1 MSTTE
6 TLLIANRGEIAQRI
20 IRTAQAEGYRT
31 VAVYSDADRD
41 ALHTQGADIAVA
53 IGGQTSAESYLDIHK
68 ILDAA
73 KKSGATAVHPGYGFL
88 AENADF
94 ANACAESGLCF
105 IGPSAEVI
113 ELMGN
118 KRKAKEFVAAAGVP
132 CIPGFQGAQ
141 DDDTLIAEAQRIG
154 FPLMIKAAAGGGGR
168 GMRLAQGDA
177 ELASQLRAAR
187 SESMSAF
194 GSDELILEKA
204 LINARHIEIQVF
216 ADSQGNCIH
225 LGERDC
231 SVQRRHQ
238 KVVEECPSPAVDTNL
253 REKMGNAAVTVA
265 HACGYQGAGTVEFL
279 LCPNGEFYFLEMNTR
294 LQVEHPVTEMVTGFD
309 LVAWQLAVAR
319 GEALPIAQHQMTQQG
334 HAIEVRLYAE
344 DPEQQF
350 LPQAGKV
357 LHWRAPKGQGVRIDH
372 ALKSGG
378 DITPFYD
385 PMLGKLIAWGQDRE
399 EARRKLARALTQL
412 QFIGPKNNMHF
423 LQKILA
429 EPQFIAG
436 DADTSFLDQNNS
448 LTSPEP
454 VPVDV
459 AIQAVLLNHLRHA
472 NPQDQRSGRND
483 WRNGDSSVPLSY
495 RLEISGQ
502 PLNYDLLAL
511 EKNTYQV
518 TLEDRRFQ
526 LQRINFV
533 KLQEEVE
540 LFSTELL
547 VNGVSYKRLFLHR
560 KNDLYLLC
568 DGRQYHFEDITHA
581 PAKSSLNQGSGRIT
595 APMDGCLVKILV
607 EPNQAVQCGDT
618 IALME
623 AMKMEHSLRADRDGT
638 VMKLGAQA
646 GDQVR
651 GGQLLV
657 QIEAAPSESAK
668 IPSDATS

>member
-6 TLLIANRGEIAQRI
+6 TLLIANRGEIALRI
-20 IRTAQAEGYRT
+20 MRTAKAEGYRT

-41 ALHTQGADIAVA
+41 ALHVQTADIAVA
-53 IGGQTSAESYLDIHK
+53 IGGQTSAESYLDIQK

-73 KKSGATAVHPGYGFL
+73 KKSRATAVHPGYGFL
-88 AENADF
+88 AENAEF
-94 ANACAESGLCF
+94 ASACEESGLRF
-105 IGPSAEVI
+105 VGPSAEVI

-118 KRKAKEFVAAAGVP
+118 KRKAKEFVAAADVP

-168 GMRLAQGDA
+168 GMRLAHRDT

-204 LINARHIEIQVF
+204 LINARHIEIQIF
-216 ADSQGNCIH
+216 ADSHGNCIH

-238 KVVEECPSPAVDTNL
+238 KVVEECPSPAVDAHL
-253 REKMGNAAVTVA
+253 REKMGEAAVTA
-265 HACGYQGAGTVEFL
+265 ARACSYKGAGTVEFL

-309 LVAWQLAVAR
+309 LVAWQLTVAR
-319 GEALPIAQHQMTQQG
+319 GEVLPVSQQQVTQQG

-357 LHWRAPKGQGVRIDH
+357 LYWLAPEGEGVRIDH

-378 DITPFYD
+378 EITPFYD

-412 QFIGPKNNMHF
+412 QFIGPKNNIYF
-423 LQKILA
+423 LRKILA
-429 EPQFIAG
+429 EPQFISG
-436 DADTSFLDQNNS
+436 DADTSFLDQNS
-448 LTSPEP
+448 ALTSAEP
-454 VPVDV
+454 IP
-459 AIQAVLLNHLRHA
+459 AEIAAQAVLLNHLRHS
-472 NPQDQRSGRND
+472 NPGEQRSGRSD
-483 WRNGDSSVPLSY
+483 WRSGDSSIPLNY
-495 RLEISGQ
+495 RLETSGKT
-502 PLNYDLLAL
+502 LNCELLAL
-511 EKNTYQV
+511 GENIYQISLGEQHFQIQRVSFEKSQDET
-518 TLEDRRFQ
+518 
-526 LQRINFV
+526 
-533 KLQEEVE
+533 E
-540 LFSTELL
+540 LFNTELL
-547 VNGVSYKRLFLHR
+547 LNGVSHKRLFLAS
-560 KNDLYLLC
+560 KNNLYLLL
-568 DGRQYHFEDITHA
+568 DGGQFHFVDITQA

-595 APMDGCLVKILV
+595 APMDGCLVQILV
-607 EPNQAVQCGDT
+607 EPNQRVRCGDT

-623 AMKMEHSLRADRDGT
+623 AMKMEHALRADRDGT
-638 VMKLGAQA
+638 VIKLGAHA

-657 QIEAAPSESAK
+657 QIEAAPSETAK

>member
-6 TLLIANRGEIAQRI
+6 TLLIANRGEIALRI
-20 IRTAQAEGYRT
+20 MRTARAEGYRT
-31 VAVYSDADRD
+31 VAVYSDADCD
-41 ALHTQGADIAVA
+41 ALHAQTADIAVA
-53 IGGQTSAESYLDIHK
+53 IGGQTSAESYLDIQK
-68 ILDAA
+68 ILAAA

-88 AENADF
+88 AENAEF
-94 ANACAESGLCF
+94 ARACEENGLSF
-105 IGPSAEVI
+105 VGPSAEVI
-113 ELMGN
+113 EMMGN

-141 DDDTLIAEAQRIG
+141 DDDTLIAEARRIG

-168 GMRLAQGDA
+168 GMRLAHENN

-204 LINARHIEIQVF
+204 LVNARHIEIQVF
-216 ADSQGNCIH
+216 ADRHGNCIH

-238 KVVEECPSPAVDTNL
+238 KVVEECPSPAVNTQL
-253 REKMGNAAVTVA
+253 RERMGQAAVDA
-265 HACGYQGAGTVEFL
+265 ARACGYLGAGTVEFL

-319 GEALPIAQHQMTQQG
+319 GEALCVSQQRVTQQG

-357 LHWRAPKGQGVRIDH
+357 LHWVAPKGQGIRIDH
-372 ALKSGG
+372 ALKNGCE
-378 DITPFYD
+378 ITPFYD

-399 EARRKLARALTQL
+399 EARRKLTQALTRL
-412 QFIGPKNNMHF
+412 EFIGPKNNIHF

-429 EPQFIAG
+429 ESQFIAG
-436 DADTSFLDQNNS
+436 DADTSFLDQNS
-448 LTSPEP
+448 TLTSAEP
-454 VPVDV
+454 VPAVI
-459 AIQAVLLNHLRHA
+459 AAQAALLNHLHQA
-472 NPQDQRSGRND
+472 SPQDRRSGRSD
-483 WRNGDSSVPLSY
+483 WRSGDNSVPINY

-502 PLNYDLLAL
+502 TLNCELLAL
-511 EKNTYQV
+511 VDNSYQISVGDEQFLIQWVHFEKSHKETGVY
-518 TLEDRRFQ
+518 
-526 LQRINFV
+526 
-533 KLQEEVE
+533 
-540 LFSTELL
+540 SAELL
-547 VNGVSYKRLFLHR
+547 LDGVSQKRLFLANQSNLH
-560 KNDLYLLC
+560 LLL
-568 DGRQYHFEDITHA
+568 DGRQFHFVDITHA
-581 PAKSSLNQGSGRIT
+581 PAKSSLNEGSGRIT
-595 APMDGCLVKILV
+595 APMDGCLVQVLV
-607 EPNQAVQCGDT
+607 EPNQRVQRGDT

-623 AMKMEHSLRADRDGT
+623 AMKMEHALRADRDGT
-638 VMKLGAQA
+638 VIKLGACE

-657 QIEAAPSESAK
+657 QIEAAPTETAK

>member
-6 TLLIANRGEIAQRI
+6 TLLIANRGEIALRI
-20 IRTAQAEGYRT
+20 MRTARAEGYRT
-31 VAVYSDADRD
+31 VAVYSDADCE
-41 ALHTQGADIAVA
+41 ALHAQTADIAVA
-53 IGGQTSAESYLDIHK
+53 IGGQTSAESYLDIQK
-68 ILDAA
+68 ILAAA

-88 AENADF
+88 AENAEF
-94 ANACAESGLCF
+94 ASACEENGLRF
-105 IGPSAEVI
+105 VGPSAEVI

-141 DDDTLIAEAQRIG
+141 DDDTLIAEARRIG

-168 GMRLAQGDA
+168 GMRLARGDN

-204 LINARHIEIQVF
+204 LVNARHIEIQVF
-216 ADSQGNCIH
+216 ADRHGNCIH

-238 KVVEECPSPAVDTNL
+238 KVVEECPSPAVDTQL
-253 REKMGNAAVTVA
+253 RERMGQAAVDA
-265 HACGYQGAGTVEFL
+265 ARACGYLGAGTVEFL

-319 GEALPIAQHQMTQQG
+319 GEALCVSQQKVSLQG

-357 LHWRAPKGQGVRIDH
+357 LHWVAPKGQGIRIDH
-372 ALKSGG
+372 ALKNGCE
-378 DITPFYD
+378 ITPFYD

-399 EARRKLARALTQL
+399 EARRKLTQALTRL
-412 QFIGPKNNMHF
+412 EFIGPKNNIHF

-429 EPQFIAG
+429 ESQFIAG
-436 DADTSFLDQNNS
+436 DADTSFLDQNS
-448 LTSPEP
+448 TLTSAEP
-454 VPVDV
+454 VPAVI
-459 AIQAVLLNHLRHA
+459 AAQAALLNHLHQA
-472 NPQDQRSGRND
+472 NPQDRRSGRSD
-483 WRNGDSSVPLSY
+483 WRSGDSSVPINY
-495 RLEISGQ
+495 RLEIAGQ
-502 PLNYDLLAL
+502 TLNCELLAL
-511 EKNTYQV
+511 VDNSYQISVGDQQFLIQWVHFEKSKKESGVY
-518 TLEDRRFQ
+518 
-526 LQRINFV
+526 
-533 KLQEEVE
+533 
-540 LFSTELL
+540 SAELL
-547 VNGVSYKRLFLHR
+547 LDGVSQKRLFLA
-560 KNDLYLLC
+560 NQSNLYVLL
-568 DGRQYHFEDITHA
+568 DGRQFHFVDITHA
-581 PAKSSLNQGSGRIT
+581 PAKSSLNEGSGRIT
-595 APMDGCLVKILV
+595 APMDGCLVQVLV
-607 EPNQAVQCGDT
+607 EPNQRVKRGDT

-623 AMKMEHSLRADRDGT
+623 AMKMEHALRADRDGT
-638 VMKLGAQA
+638 VIKLGACE

-657 QIEAAPSESAK
+657 QIEAAPTETAK

>member
-6 TLLIANRGEIAQRI
+6 SLLIANRGEIALRI
-20 IRTAQAEGYRT
+20 MRTAQAEGYRT
-31 VAVYSDADRD
+31 IAVYSDADRD
-41 ALHTQGADIAVA
+41 ALHAHHADIAVA
-53 IGGQTSAESYLDIHK
+53 IGGQTSAESYLDIQK

-73 KKSGATAVHPGYGFL
+73 KKSAATAIHPGYGFL
-88 AENADF
+88 AENAEF
-94 ANACAESGLCF
+94 ARACENNGLQF

-118 KRKAKEFVAAAGVP
+118 KRKAKEFVTTAGVL

-141 DDDTLIAEAQRIG
+141 DDDSLIAAAQHIG

-168 GMRLAQGDA
+168 GMRLAQGNA

-216 ADSQGNCIH
+216 ADRQGNCIH

-238 KVVEECPSPAVDTNL
+238 KVVEECPSPAVDADL
-253 REKMGNAAVTVA
+253 RDKMGQAAVTA
-265 HACGYQGAGTVEFL
+265 ARACGYQGAGTVEFL
-279 LCPNGEFYFLEMNTR
+279 LCPSGEFYFLEMNTR

-319 GEALPIAQHQMTQQG
+319 GEALPISQQQLVQRG
-334 HAIEVRLYAE
+334 HALEVRLYAE

-350 LPQAGKV
+350 LPQAGRV
-357 LHWRAPKGQGVRIDH
+357 LHWQAPSGEGVRIDH
-372 ALKSGG
+372 ALQTGG
-378 DITPFYD
+378 EITPFYD

-412 QFIGPKNNMHF
+412 QFIGPKNNIRF
-423 LQKILA
+423 LQRLLA

-436 DADTSFLDQNNS
+436 EADTSFLDQHNILIS
-448 LTSPEP
+448 AEP
-454 VPVDV
+454 IPSEI
-459 AIQAVLLNHLRHA
+459 ATQAVLLNHLHHA
-472 NPQDQRSGRND
+472 NPRDQRSGRSD
-483 WRNGDSSVPLSY
+483 WRSGDNSVPLSY

-502 PLNYDLLAL
+502 TLNCELLAL
-511 EKNTYQV
+511 GENTYQV
-518 TLEDRRFQ
+518 SLCEEHFQ
-526 LQRINFV
+526 IQRLTYGKV
-533 KLQEEVE
+533 QEETE
-540 LFSTELL
+540 ILSAELL
-547 VNGVSYKRLFLHR
+547 MNGISQKRLFLHSE
-560 KNDLYLLC
+560 NSLHLLC
-568 DGRQYHFEDITHA
+568 DGRQYSFADTTHT
-581 PAKSSLNQGSGRIT
+581 PATSNQNQGSGRIT
-595 APMDGCLVKILV
+595 APMDGCLVEVLV
-607 EPNQAVQCGDT
+607 EHNQEVQCGDT

-623 AMKMEHSLRADRDGT
+623 AMKMEHALRADRDGT
-638 VMKLGAQA
+638 VIKLGAHA

-651 GGQLLV
+651 GGQLLIE
-657 QIEAAPSESAK
+657 IEAAPSETAK

>member
-6 TLLIANRGEIAQRI
+6 TLLIANRGEIALRI
-20 IRTAQAEGYRT
+20 MRTARAEGYRT
-31 VAVYSDADRD
+31 VAVYSDADCD
-41 ALHTQGADIAVA
+41 ALHAQTADIAVA
-53 IGGQTSAESYLDIHK
+53 IGGQTSAESYLDIQK
-68 ILDAA
+68 ILAAA

-88 AENADF
+88 AENAEF
-94 ANACAESGLCF
+94 ASACEENGLSF
-105 IGPSAEVI
+105 VGPSAEVI

-118 KRKAKEFVAAAGVP
+118 KRKAKEFTAAAGVP

-141 DDDTLIAEAQRIG
+141 DDDTLVAEARRIG

-168 GMRLAQGDA
+168 GMRLAHGDN

-204 LINARHIEIQVF
+204 LVNARHIEIQVF
-216 ADSQGNCIH
+216 ADRHGNCIH

-238 KVVEECPSPAVDTNL
+238 KVVEECPSPAVDTQL
-253 REKMGNAAVTVA
+253 RERMGQAAVDA
-265 HACGYQGAGTVEFL
+265 ARACGYLGAGTVEFL

-319 GEALPIAQHQMTQQG
+319 GEALCVSQQRVTQQG

-357 LHWRAPKGQGVRIDH
+357 LHWVAPKGEGIRIDH
-372 ALKSGG
+372 ALKNGCE
-378 DITPFYD
+378 ITPFYD

-399 EARRKLARALTQL
+399 EARRKLTQALSQL
-412 QFIGPKNNMHF
+412 EFIGPKNNIHF

-429 EPQFIAG
+429 ESQFIAG
-436 DADTSFLDQNNS
+436 DADTSFLDQNS
-448 LTSPEP
+448 TLTSAES
-454 VPVDV
+454 VPAVV
-459 AIQAVLLNHLRHA
+459 SAQAALLNHLHQA
-472 NPQDQRSGRND
+472 NPQDRRSGRSD
-483 WRNGDSSVPLSY
+483 WRSGDNSVPTNY

-502 PLNYDLLAL
+502 TLNCELLAL
-511 EKNTYQV
+511 VDNSYQISVGDQQFLIQWVHFEKSQKESGVY
-518 TLEDRRFQ
+518 
-526 LQRINFV
+526 
-533 KLQEEVE
+533 
-540 LFSTELL
+540 SAELL
-547 VNGVSYKRLFLHR
+547 LDGVSQKRLFLANQSNLH
-560 KNDLYLLC
+560 LLL
-568 DGRQYHFEDITHA
+568 DGRQFHFVDITHA
-581 PAKSSLNQGSGRIT
+581 PAKSSLNEGSGRIT
-595 APMDGCLVKILV
+595 APMDGCLVQVLV
-607 EPNQAVQCGDT
+607 EPNQSVQRGDT

-623 AMKMEHSLRADRDGT
+623 AMKMEHALRADRDGT
-638 VMKLGAQA
+638 VIKLGACE

-657 QIEAAPSESAK
+657 QIEATPTETAK

>member
-6 TLLIANRGEIAQRI
+6 TLLIANRGEIALRI
-20 IRTAQAEGYRT
+20 MRTARAEGYRT
-31 VAVYSDADRD
+31 VAVYSDADCY
-41 ALHTQGADIAVA
+41 ALHAQTADIAVP
-53 IGGQTSAESYLDIHK
+53 IGGQTSAESYLDIQK
-68 ILDAA
+68 ILAAA

-88 AENADF
+88 AENAEF
-94 ANACAESGLCF
+94 ASACEENGLSF
-105 IGPSAEVI
+105 VGPSAEVI

-141 DDDTLIAEAQRIG
+141 DDDTLIAEARRIG

-168 GMRLAQGDA
+168 GMRLAHGDS

-204 LINARHIEIQVF
+204 LVNARHIEIQVF
-216 ADSQGNCIH
+216 ADRHGNCIH

-238 KVVEECPSPAVDTNL
+238 KVVEECPSPAVDTQL
-253 REKMGNAAVTVA
+253 RERMGQAAVDA
-265 HACGYQGAGTVEFL
+265 ARACGYLGAGTVEFL

-294 LQVEHPVTEMVTGFD
+294 LQVEHAVTEMVTGFD

-319 GEALPIAQHQMTQQG
+319 GEALCVSQQQVTQQG

-357 LHWRAPKGQGVRIDH
+357 LHWKAPKGQGIRIDH
-372 ALKSGG
+372 ALKSGCE
-378 DITPFYD
+378 ITPFYD

-399 EARRKLARALTQL
+399 EARRKLTQSL
-412 QFIGPKNNMHF
+412 SQLEFIGPKNNIHF

-429 EPQFIAG
+429 ESQFIAG
-436 DADTSFLDQNNS
+436 DADTSFLDQNS
-448 LTSPEP
+448 TLTSVES
-454 VPVDV
+454 VPAVV
-459 AIQAVLLNHLRHA
+459 AAQAALLNHLHQA
-472 NPQDQRSGRND
+472 NPQDRRSGRSD
-483 WRNGDSSVPLSY
+483 WRSGDNSVPTNY

-502 PLNYDLLAL
+502 TLNC
-511 EKNTYQV
+511 
-518 TLEDRRFQ
+518 
-526 LQRINFV
+526 
-533 KLQEEVE
+533 
-540 LFSTELL
+540 ELL
-547 VNGVSYKRLFLHR
+547 VLVDHSYQISVGEQQFLIQWVHFKKSQKESGLYSAELLLDGVSQKRLFQANQSNLH
-560 KNDLYLLC
+560 LLL
-568 DGRQYHFEDITHA
+568 DGRQFHFVDITHA
-581 PAKSSLNQGSGRIT
+581 PAKSSFNEGSGRIT
-595 APMDGCLVKILV
+595 APMDGCLVQVLV
-607 EPNQAVQCGDT
+607 EPNQSVQRGDT

-623 AMKMEHSLRADRDGT
+623 AMKMEHALRADRDGT
-638 VMKLGAQA
+638 VIKLGACE

-657 QIEAAPSESAK
+657 QIEDTPTETAK

>member
-1 MSTTE
+1 MSTAE
-6 TLLIANRGEIAQRI
+6 TLLIANRGEIALRI
-20 IRTAQAEGYRT
+20 MRTARAEGYRT

-41 ALHTQGADIAVA
+41 ALHAQTADIAVA
-53 IGGQTSAESYLDIHK
+53 IGGQTSAESYLDIQK

-88 AENADF
+88 AENAEF
-94 ANACAESGLCF
+94 ASACEENELRF
-105 IGPSAEVI
+105 VGPSAEVI

-141 DDDTLIAEAQRIG
+141 DDDTLIAEARRIG

-168 GMRLAQGDA
+168 GMRLAHGDN

-204 LINARHIEIQVF
+204 LVNARHIEIQVF
-216 ADSQGNCIH
+216 ADRHGNCIH

-238 KVVEECPSPAVDTNL
+238 KVVEECPSPAVDAQL
-253 REKMGNAAVTVA
+253 REKMGQAAVA
-265 HACGYQGAGTVEFL
+265 AARACGYLGAGTVEFL
-279 LCPNGEFYFLEMNTR
+279 LCPSGEFYFLEMNTR

-319 GEALPIAQHQMTQQG
+319 GEALCVSQQQVTQQG

-357 LHWRAPKGQGVRIDH
+357 LHWMAPKRQGIRIDH
-372 ALKSGG
+372 ALKSGCE
-378 DITPFYD
+378 ITPFYD

-399 EARRKLARALTQL
+399 EARRKLTQALSQL
-412 QFIGPKNNMHF
+412 EFIGPKNNIHF

-429 EPQFIAG
+429 ESQFIAG
-436 DADTSFLDQNNS
+436 DADTSFLDQNS
-448 LTSPEP
+448 TLTSAES
-454 VPVDV
+454 VPAVI
-459 AIQAVLLNHLRHA
+459 AAQAALLNHLHQA
-472 NPQDQRSGRND
+472 NPQDRRSGRCD
-483 WRNGDSSVPLSY
+483 WRSGDNSVPINY
-495 RLEISGQ
+495 RLGISGQ
-502 PLNYDLLAL
+502 TLNCELLAL
-511 EKNTYQV
+511 VNNSYQILVGDQQFLIQWVHFEKSQKVSGVY
-518 TLEDRRFQ
+518 
-526 LQRINFV
+526 
-533 KLQEEVE
+533 
-540 LFSTELL
+540 SAELL
-547 VNGVSYKRLFLHR
+547 LDGVSQKSLFLANQSNLH
-560 KNDLYLLC
+560 LLL
-568 DGRQYHFEDITHA
+568 DGRQFHFVDITHA
-581 PAKSSLNQGSGRIT
+581 PAKSSLNEGSGRIT
-595 APMDGCLVKILV
+595 APMDGCLVQVLV
-607 EPNQAVQCGDT
+607 EPNQRVQRGDT

-623 AMKMEHSLRADRDGT
+623 AMKMEHALRADRDGT
-638 VMKLGAQA
+638 VIKLGACE

-657 QIEAAPSESAK
+657 QIEAAPTETAK

>member
-6 TLLIANRGEIAQRI
+6 TLLIANRGEIALRI
-20 IRTAQAEGYRT
+20 MRTAQAEGYRT
-31 VAVYSDADRD
+31 VAVYSDADCD
-41 ALHTQGADIAVA
+41 ALHPQAADIAVA
-53 IGGQTSAESYLDIHK
+53 IGGQTSAESYLDIQK

-73 KKSGATAVHPGYGFL
+73 KKSGATAIHPGYGFL
-88 AENADF
+88 AENAEF
-94 ANACAESGLCF
+94 ASACEESGLSF
-105 IGPSAEVI
+105 VGPSAEVI

-141 DDDTLIAEAQRIG
+141 DDDTLIAEARRIG

-168 GMRLAQGDA
+168 GMRLAHGDN

-204 LINARHIEIQVF
+204 LVNARHIEIQVF
-216 ADSQGNCIH
+216 ADRHGNCIH

-238 KVVEECPSPAVDTNL
+238 KVVEECPSPAVDTQL
-253 REKMGNAAVTVA
+253 RERMGQAAVDA
-265 HACGYQGAGTVEFL
+265 ARACGYLGAGTVEFL

-319 GEALPIAQHQMTQQG
+319 GEALCVSQQQVSQQG

-357 LHWRAPKGQGVRIDH
+357 LHWVAPKGQGIRIDH
-372 ALKSGG
+372 ALKNGCE
-378 DITPFYD
+378 ITPFYD

-399 EARRKLARALTQL
+399 EARRKLTQALTRL
-412 QFIGPKNNMHF
+412 EFIGPKNNIHF

-429 EPQFIAG
+429 ESQFIAG
-436 DADTSFLDQNNS
+436 DADTSFLDQKS
-448 LTSPEP
+448 TLTSAEP
-454 VPVDV
+454 VPAVI
-459 AIQAVLLNHLRHA
+459 AAQATLLNHLHQA
-472 NPQDQRSGRND
+472 NPQDRRSGRSD
-483 WRNGDSSVPLSY
+483 WRSGDNSVPINY
-495 RLEISGQ
+495 RLEIAGQ
-502 PLNYDLLAL
+502 TLNCELLAL
-511 EKNTYQV
+511 VDNSYQISVGDQQFLIQWVHFEKSQKETGVY
-518 TLEDRRFQ
+518 
-526 LQRINFV
+526 
-533 KLQEEVE
+533 
-540 LFSTELL
+540 SAELL
-547 VNGVSYKRLFLHR
+547 LDGVSQKRLFLANQSNLH
-560 KNDLYLLC
+560 LLL
-568 DGRQYHFEDITHA
+568 DGRQFHFVDITHA
-581 PAKSSLNQGSGRIT
+581 PAKSSLNEGSGRIT
-595 APMDGCLVKILV
+595 APMDGCLVQVLV
-607 EPNQAVQCGDT
+607 EPNQSVQRGDT

-623 AMKMEHSLRADRDGT
+623 AMKMEHALRADRDGT
-638 VMKLGAQA
+638 VIKLGACE

-657 QIEAAPSESAK
+657 QIEAAPAETAK

>member
-6 TLLIANRGEIAQRI
+6 TLLIANRGEIALRI
-20 IRTAQAEGYRT
+20 MRTARAEGYRT
-31 VAVYSDADRD
+31 VAVYSDADCD
-41 ALHTQGADIAVA
+41 ALHAQTADIAVA
-53 IGGQTSAESYLDIHK
+53 IGGQTSAESYLDIQT

-88 AENADF
+88 AENAEF
-94 ANACAESGLCF
+94 ASACEENGLSF

-141 DDDTLIAEAQRIG
+141 DDDTLIAEARRIG

-168 GMRLAQGDA
+168 GMRLAHGDS

-204 LINARHIEIQVF
+204 LVNARHIEIQVF
-216 ADSQGNCIH
+216 ADHHGNCIH

-238 KVVEECPSPAVDTNL
+238 KVVEECPSPAVDTQL
-253 REKMGNAAVTVA
+253 RERMGQAAVDA
-265 HACGYQGAGTVEFL
+265 ARACGYLGAGTVEFL

-309 LVAWQLAVAR
+309 LVTWQLAVAR
-319 GEALPIAQHQMTQQG
+319 GEALPASQQQITQHG

-357 LHWRAPKGQGVRIDH
+357 LHWKTPKGQGIRIDH
-372 ALKSGG
+372 ALKSGCE
-378 DITPFYD
+378 ITPFYD
-385 PMLGKLIAWGQDRE
+385 PMLGKLIAWGQNRE
-399 EARRKLARALTQL
+399 EARRKLTQSL
-412 QFIGPKNNMHF
+412 SQLEFIGPKNNIHF

-429 EPQFIAG
+429 ESQFIAG
-436 DADTSFLDQNNS
+436 DADTSFLDQNS
-448 LTSPEP
+448 TLTSAES
-454 VPVDV
+454 VPAVI
-459 AIQAVLLNHLRHA
+459 AAQAALLNHLHQA
-472 NPQDQRSGRND
+472 NPQDRRSGRSD
-483 WRNGDSSVPLSY
+483 WRSGDNSVPINY

-502 PLNYDLLAL
+502 TLNC
-511 EKNTYQV
+511 
-518 TLEDRRFQ
+518 
-526 LQRINFV
+526 
-533 KLQEEVE
+533 
-540 LFSTELL
+540 ELL
-547 VNGVSYKRLFLHR
+547 VLVDHSYQISVGDQQFLIQWVHFEKSQKESGLYSAELLLDGVSQKRLFLANQSNLH
-560 KNDLYLLC
+560 LLL
-568 DGRQYHFEDITHA
+568 DGRQFHFVDITHA
-581 PAKSSLNQGSGRIT
+581 PAKSSLNEGSGRIT
-595 APMDGCLVKILV
+595 APMDGCLVQVLV
-607 EPNQAVQCGDT
+607 EPNQRVQRGDT

-623 AMKMEHSLRADRDGT
+623 AMKMEHALRADRDGT
-638 VMKLGAQA
+638 VIKLGACE

-657 QIEAAPSESAK
+657 QIEAAPTETAK

>member
-6 TLLIANRGEIAQRI
+6 TLLIANRGEIALRI
-20 IRTAQAEGYRT
+20 MRTARAEGYRT
-31 VAVYSDADRD
+31 VAVYSDADRG
-41 ALHTQGADIAVA
+41 ALHAQTADIAVA
-53 IGGQTSAESYLDIHK
+53 IGGQTSAESYLSIQK
-68 ILDAA
+68 ILDAT

-88 AENADF
+88 AENAEF
-94 ANACAESGLCF
+94 ASACEENGLRF
-105 IGPSAEVI
+105 VGPSAEVI

-141 DDDTLIAEAQRIG
+141 DDDTLIAEARRIG

-168 GMRLAQGDA
+168 GMRLAHGDN

-216 ADSQGNCIH
+216 ADSHDNCIH

-238 KVVEECPSPAVDTNL
+238 KVVEECPSPAVDTQL
-253 REKMGNAAVTVA
+253 RERMGHAAVA
-265 HACGYQGAGTVEFL
+265 AARACGYLGAGTVEFL

-319 GEALPIAQHQMTQQG
+319 GGTLPVSQQEVIQQG

-357 LHWRAPKGQGVRIDH
+357 LHWMAPKGQGVRIDH
-372 ALKSGG
+372 ALKSGCEV
-378 DITPFYD
+378 TPFYD

-412 QFIGPKNNMHF
+412 EFIGPNNNIHF

-429 EPQFIAG
+429 EHQFIAG
-436 DADTSFLDQNNS
+436 SADTSFLDQNNALAS
-448 LTSPEP
+448 AES
-454 VPVDV
+454 VPAAIV
-459 AIQAVLLNHLRHA
+459 AQAVLLNHLHLA
-472 NPQDQRSGRND
+472 NPRDQRSGRSD
-483 WRNGDSSVPLSY
+483 WRSGNNSVPINY
-495 RLEISGQ
+495 RLEVSEQ
-502 PLNYDLLAL
+502 TLNCELLAL
-511 EKNTYQV
+511 ADNFYQISVGKQHFQIQWINFEKSPEESGLCSAELLLDGVSQK
-518 TLEDRRFQ
+518 RRF
-526 LQRINFV
+526 LTDRN
-533 KLQEEVE
+533 K
-540 LFSTELL
+540 
-547 VNGVSYKRLFLHR
+547 
-560 KNDLYLLC
+560 LYLLI
-568 DGRQYHFEDITHA
+568 DGRQFYFVDITHA
-581 PAKSSLNQGSGRIT
+581 PAKSNLNEGSGHIT
-595 APMDGCLVKILV
+595 APMDGCLVQVLV
-607 EPNQAVQCGDT
+607 EPNQRVERGDT

-623 AMKMEHSLRADRDGT
+623 AMKMEHALRADRDGT
-638 VMKLGAQA
+638 VIKLGACE

-657 QIEAAPSESAK
+657 QIEAAPTEAAK